1 VPASIATYQKGSSA
15 RKSEPVLPRSFTL
28 HRDYDSPLGCEDA
41 TEVEKRYR
49 QNNVHPSTLH
59 GHQTERQISPN
70 AVVNRDTTSISSS
83 QESLKKAEEW
93 RRPGKTF
100 RNRIIAEDEKKEG
113 GLANLSISRVKPAS
127 IIRYYDVANQVRFER
142 ARLGLIFCT
151 ALLNNHSLLLLLTLP
166 IITLMQVLD
175 QFVNHPIA
183 NRAELEKAYLLGTR
197 LVKFL
202 SNVLPTHP
210 DYMLGATA
218 LERDQSHEQLLQLI
232 QFLDQMARIID
243 EQEHSA
249 YISRVLEQH
258 QRKTPFQE
266 STWSQEK
273 AGSYGTDLTPKP
285 APKKDP
291 SAWMA
296 HSFEEEDRR
305 LSPPVH
311 RNPASAMEYTERS
324 SRESLPSYTEHQMQR
339 PSHRKD
345 SSFGT
350 TATMSLSRSSVDAN
364 SAIDPTDWPVP
375 DFRQHSPP
383 PRNQPRHA
391 LERATDGS
399 CPAQGY
405 LCKRRPGM
413 RALVDEGD
421 PKPSPSRGRTSG
433 RHKQEVAK
441 DGWPAWDIP
450 NVEQRPKGILHKS
463 NEKSSYR
470 SAQMLHTRQHWN
482 GSSIESQN
490 VPTSI
495 HLVDFTHVRDE
506 TRGTTKNIPQM
517 GNKNDQVSTAQRLQ
531 QQERTL
537 MAKQHERFFESIP
550 RTSQMGDYAD
560 FVDWMDSK
568 QRPGKSLQSKKS
580 GKEQGSLANESLQFA
595 YMNDY
600 DKGEATMGLS
610 KRERVFQPFRNCVKF
625 LLEP

>member
-1 VPASIATYQKGSSA
+1 MSRHSVPASIATYQKRSSA

-28 HRDYDSPLGCEDA
+28 RRDYDSPLGCEDA

-49 QNNVHPSTLH
+49 QNNVHPSALH

-100 RNRIIAEDEKKEG
+100 RNRIIAEDEKKGG

-127 IIRYYDVANQVRFER
+127 IIRYYDVANQV
-142 ARLGLIFCT
+142 
-151 ALLNNHSLLLLLTLP
+151 
-166 IITLMQVLD
+166 LD
-175 QFVNHPIA
+175 QFANHPIA

-202 SNVLPTHP
+202 STVLPTHP

-273 AGSYGTDLTPKP
+273 AGSYGTDLTPKH
-285 APKKDP
+285 APKKDT

-296 HSFEEEDRR
+296 HSFGEEDRG

-311 RNPASAMEYTERS
+311 RNPASVMEYTERS

-383 PRNQPRHA
+383 PRNQPWHA

-450 NVEQRPKGILHKS
+450 RVEQRPKGILHKS
-463 NEKSSYR
+463 IEKSSYR
-470 SAQMLHTRQHWN
+470 SAQMLQTRQHWN
-482 GSSIESQN
+482 GSSIEAQN

-495 HLVDFTHVRDE
+495 HLEDFTHVRDE
-506 TRGTTKNIPQM
+506 TRETTKNSPQM
-517 GNKNDQVSTAQRLQ
+517 GNKNEQVSTAQRLQ

-537 MAKQHERFFESIP
+537 MAKHHERFFESIP

-568 QRPGKSLQSKKS
+568 QRPGKSLHSKKS
-580 GKEQGSLANESLQFA
+580 GKQEGSLANESLQFA
-595 YMNDY
+595 YMNDNN
-600 DKGEATMGLS
+600 KGEATMGLS